1 MAMDDYGALTP
12 LCVTVWRSLC
22 CARVAA
28 DWLHNCGGPDA
39 TTLTGCTYGEDYAS
53 MVKVVQGKRH

>member
-1 MAMDDYGALTP
+1 
-12 LCVTVWRSLC
+12 
-22 CARVAA
+22 VAA